1 LSDKYPIFDKKFLSV
16 MRKYWFSAWCLGL
29 YFCSLHLGNASDLIS
44 RGAIGMFMFLNDF
57 FKMVET
63 FNGFDLIIHVL

>member
-1 LSDKYPIFDKKFLSV
+1 
-16 MRKYWFSAWCLGL
+16 LGL

-63 FNGFDLIIHVL
+63 FELVGMDYEIRALIINSSYV